1 MVVVNQK
8 LITRVHHIS
17 DPLFICISH
26 FHRFVFNKQRP
37 SLALH
42 VEDTPFD
49 VRQVGNSETK
59 VMLETK
65 RGGRWA
71 LGILKRL
78 TFVEWT
84 WN

>member
-1 MVVVNQK
+1 MYK
-8 LITRVHHIS
+8 PFS
-17 DPLFICISH
+17 PFC
-26 FHRFVFNKQRP
+26 FNKQRP

-65 RGGRWA
+65 RGGKMSAGNFEKAYVHRMDM
-71 LGILKRL
+71 KR
-78 TFVEWT
+78 TIYIYICKYVYVYM
-84 WN
+84 